1 MVYSVITPEVV
12 TLATLLVPL
21 SVNQMLP
28 SGPVVMPMGLLPAVG
43 IVYSVMAPVL
53 VILPTLF
60 PMSSVNQTL
69 PSRPAAMPNGK
80 LPGVGTAYSVTSP
93 TAACATG
100 PVRIC
105 AAATGP
111 REAAADST
119 RRALPAIVGRNSRH
133 AGLVTSGASESGDSR

>member
-1 MVYSVITPEVV
+1 MVYSVITPYAV

-28 SGPVVMPMGLLPAVG
+28 SGPAVMPMGLLPAVG
-43 IVYSVMAPVL
+43 IGYSVMAPDL

-93 TAACATG
+93 TAACVAG
-100 PVRIC
+100 PVR
-105 AAATGP
+105 T
-111 REAAADST
+111 D
-119 RRALPAIVGRNSRH
+119 PAV
-133 AGLVTSGASESGDSR
+133 